1 MEAVQINPGCT
12 CKAPQERKC
21 CLTDFMYRLKGK
33 TPRLEC
39 LKIESKSTIRSSDV
53 NDFRK
58 ATKHMPVGICF
69 YKAPDECIDAIAL
82 YLPKKDRILEYPIP
96 PCTTYYTS

>member
-1 MEAVQINPGCT
+1 MQNTAG
-12 CKAPQERKC
+12 KK
-21 CLTDFMYRLKGK
+21 RLFDGFKEK

-39 LKIESKSTIRSSDV
+39 LNIESKSTISSSDV

-69 YKAPDECIDAIAL
+69 YKAPDECIDGIAL
-82 YLPKKDRILEYPIP
+82 YPISASTMG
-96 PCTTYYTS
+96 CYTS